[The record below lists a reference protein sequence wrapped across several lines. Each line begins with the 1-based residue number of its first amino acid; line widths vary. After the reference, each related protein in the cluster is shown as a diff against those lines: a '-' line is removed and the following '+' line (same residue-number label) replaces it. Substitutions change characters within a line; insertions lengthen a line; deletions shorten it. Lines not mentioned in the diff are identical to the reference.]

1 MIYAVAT
8 TDKTLSHQFSK
19 SHSFTFYNEDKKV
32 IAVYKNPAL
41 DAKGCGAK
49 KQIVELFKKMQ
60 CDLVIVRKIG
70 EKTLARLLDA
80 GLKVE
85 QGNTRHDIEQL
96 LTEAAANKNSLTS
109 PEQGVQKKSSESHSD
124 KCCSHEGGHKH
135 SHSDK
140 CCSDEGGHKHNH
152 SHKHQHGKQRCCGK
166 H

>member
-8 TDKTLSHQFSK
+8 TDSTLSHQFSK

-41 DAKGCGAK
+41 ETKGCGGK
-49 KQIVELFKKMQ
+49 KLIVELFKKMQ

-70 EKTLARLLDA
+70 EKTLARLLHA

-96 LTEAAANKNSLTS
+96 LTEAAAGKNSLTS
-109 PEQGVQKKSSESHSD
+109 PDQGVQKKSCECHSD
-124 KCCSHEGGHKH
+124 DCSHE
-135 SHSDK
+135 
-140 CCSDEGGHKHNH
+140 HNH
-152 SHKHQHGKQRCCGK
+152 QHHQASHKRYCGK